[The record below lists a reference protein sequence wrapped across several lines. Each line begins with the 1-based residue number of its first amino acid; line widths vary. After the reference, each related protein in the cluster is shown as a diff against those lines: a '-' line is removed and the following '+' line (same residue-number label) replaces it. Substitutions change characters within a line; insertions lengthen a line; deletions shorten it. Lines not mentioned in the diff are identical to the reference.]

1 MGIYRAPNSEEIK
14 IIKKYSKLFEDIK
27 VSEPALFVGN
37 TYREVIFEKKG
48 IAKVIGKEKG
58 YIYIDANNKVVED
71 EKTVMRLGRIFFFM
85 DAFLNDENGSIIKA
99 LQNDE
104 EVEKNKTDLELM
116 MRGFDIIE
124 ERNKKYDIEH
134 IEVVKVKDILTKLI
148 ELRAKT
154 NLKLEDFL
162 KVVQEET
169 SKQKYFD
176 ENIIE
181 ACMPAYKEVMT
192 CNYEKVKLIAKGAS
206 SYNYLKKAAEKVRKK
221 YSIRFNVTYT
231 DPLMKVNYMMGY
243 FESLIRA
250 YESIINMSYNQ
261 YAKSI
266 VNSGKIN
273 AEYKLL
279 ELRNKKIATRNTVKD

>member
-1 MGIYRAPNSEEIK
+1 MGIYKAPNSEEK
-14 IIKKYSKLFEDIK
+14 KTIKKYSKLFEDIK
-27 VSEPALFVGN
+27 ISEPALFLGN
-37 TYREVIFEKKG
+37 TYKEVIFEKKG
-48 IAKVIGKEKG
+48 IASLIGKKKG

-85 DAFLNDENGSIIKA
+85 EAFLNDDNGSIIKA
-99 LQNDE
+99 LQNEE
-104 EVEKNKTDLELM
+104 EVEKNKTDFELM
-116 MRGFDIIE
+116 MKGFEIIE
-124 ERNKKYDIEH
+124 KMNKKYDIEH
-134 IEVVKVKDILTKLI
+134 KEVEKVKDILSKLI

-154 NLKLEDFL
+154 NLKLQDFL

-181 ACMPAYKEVMT
+181 ACMPAYKEVMA
-192 CNYEKVKLIAKGAS
+192 CNYEKVILIAKGAS
-206 SYNYLKKAAEKVRKK
+206 SYNCLKKAAEKVRKK
-221 YSIRFNVTYT
+221 YTIRFNISYT

-261 YAKSI
+261 YLKSI
-266 VNSGKIN
+266 VNSGKTN
-273 AEYKLL
+273 AEFKLL
-279 ELRNKKIATRNTVKD
+279 ELRNKTKN